1 MVRFHLVVM
10 GGALSAVIA
19 AVVSVRIPRHGPAD
33 ATSIAASASVDP
45 SSMESTAARA
55 SGRVS
60 TGPPSMLHLDPRHT
74 NRSPFEGPTAPAVAW
89 TFDTG
94 GPIQAAPAVLEDG
107 TILVASLGG
116 KLFALTETGK
126 LRFSV
131 DLGDRIYSS
140 PLVFERVEPGADARA
155 VIFLGSDARKF
166 FGLTREGVIRFR
178 LEAAGD
184 VDTGAVPTPWGG
196 IVFGSGRVLHA
207 AKPDG
212 TLLWRV
218 QARRKCYS
226 SPAVAEDGTVY
237 FGSQDHHL
245 YAVSP
250 EGKVRWRVDLG
261 ADVDGSPAVQDDGT
275 IVVGSDKGEV
285 VALAPENGEIKWAAT
300 VGGFVRG
307 AMSLGRDGTVLTGT
321 YGPTPKLVALEPAR
335 GAVRFRFPVAGTGAS
350 EFGIHGGPVEDAAGR
365 LYFGAQDDHAYCL
378 DGYGTLLW
386 KLRTGG
392 DVDAPLVITPKGLLL
407 VGSDDGKLYAIG
419 RN

>member
-1 MVRFHLVVM
+1 MVRFHMVVM
-10 GGALSAVIA
+10 GGVLSTVIA
-19 AVVSVRIPRHGPAD
+19 AVVSVRIPRAARVPE
-33 ATSIAASASVDP
+33 TVSAASGSVVDP
-45 SSMESTAARA
+45 VETATPGADRRPP
-55 SGRVS
+55 GRVS
-60 TGPPSMLHLDPRHT
+60 AGPPSMLHLDPRHT
-74 NRSPFEGPTAPAVAW
+74 NRSPFEGPTTPTVAW

-94 GPIQAAPAVLEDG
+94 GPIESAPAVLDDG

-116 KLFALTETGK
+116 KLFALTDAGK

-131 DLGDRIYSS
+131 DLGDRIYGA
-140 PLVFERVEPGADARA
+140 PLVWSDA
-155 VIFLGSDARKF
+155 IFVGSDAHKF
-166 FGLTREGVIRFR
+166 FGITREGVIRFR
-178 LEAAGD
+178 LDTPGD

-196 IVFGSGRVLHA
+196 IVFASGRVLHA
-207 AKPDG
+207 TKPDG

-226 SPAVAEDGTVY
+226 SPAVGDDGTVY
-237 FGSQDHHL
+237 VGSQDHFF

-261 ADVDGSPAVQDDGT
+261 GDVDGSPAIQDDGT
-275 IVVGSDKGEV
+275 IIVGSDKGDV
-285 VALAPENGEIKWAAT
+285 VALAPEKGAIKWASA

-307 AMSLGRDGTVLTGT
+307 AMSLGRDGTVFTGT
-321 YGPTPKLVALEPAR
+321 YGPTPRLVALEPAK
-335 GAVRFRFPVAGTGAS
+335 GEVRFRFPVSGTGAS

-378 DGYGTLLW
+378 TADGNLVW

-407 VGSDDGKLYAIG
+407 VGSDDGKLYAVG

>member
-1 MVRFHLVVM
+1 MFRFNLVVM
-10 GGALSAVIA
+10 GAALSAVIA
-19 AVVSVRIPRHGPAD
+19 AVVSVRIPRAPRSPE
-33 ATSIAASASVDP
+33 TVSAASSSPVDP
-45 SSMESTAARA
+45 TETAAPPPDRRPP
-55 SGRVS
+55 GRVS
-60 TGPPSMLHLDPRHT
+60 AGPPSMLHLDPRHT

-94 GPIQAAPAVLEDG
+94 GPIESAPAMLDDG

-131 DLGDRIYSS
+131 DLGDRIYGS
-140 PLVFERVEPGADARA
+140 PLVSSDAIY
-155 VIFLGSDARKF
+155 VGSDAHKF
-166 FGLTREGVIRFR
+166 FGITREGVIRFR
-178 LEAAGD
+178 LDTPGD

-196 IVFGSGRVLHA
+196 IVFASGRVLHA
-207 AKPDG
+207 TKPDG

-226 SPAVAEDGTVY
+226 SPAVGDDGTVY
-237 FGSQDHHL
+237 VGSQDHFV

-261 ADVDGSPAVQDDGT
+261 GDVDGSPAIQDDGT
-275 IVVGSDKGEV
+275 IIVGSDKGEV
-285 VALAPENGEIKWAAT
+285 VALAPEKGEIRWVAA

-307 AMSLGRDGTVLTGT
+307 AMSLGRDGTVFTGT
-321 YGPTPKLVALEPAR
+321 YGPTPRLVALDPAR
-335 GAVRFRFPVAGTGAS
+335 GEVRFRFPVSGTGAS

-378 DGYGTLLW
+378 TAEGALVW

-392 DVDAPLVITPKGLLL
+392 DVDAPLVITPKGVLL
-407 VGSDDGKLYAIG
+407 VGSDDGKLYAVG

>member
-19 AVVSVRIPRHGPAD
+19 AVVSVRIPRHPRID
-33 ATSIAASASVDP
+33 ATPIAASAAVDP
-45 SSMESTAARA
+45 AEVSAVRT

-60 TGPPSMLHLDPRHT
+60 TGPPSMLHLDPRRT
-74 NRSPFEGPTAPAVAW
+74 NRSAFEGPTAPTVAW

-94 GPIQAAPAVLEDG
+94 GPIEAAPAVLEDG
-107 TILVASLGG
+107 TILVASLAG
-116 KLFALTETGK
+116 KLFAVTEAGK

-131 DLGDRIYSS
+131 DLGDRIYAS
-140 PLVFERVEPGADARA
+140 PLVWGDF
-155 VIFLGSDARKF
+155 IFIGSDAHKF

-178 LEAAGD
+178 LDAPGD
-184 VDTGAVPTPWGG
+184 VDTGAAPTPWGG
-196 IVFGSGRVLHA
+196 IVFASGRVLHA

-212 TLLWRV
+212 TLLWRM
-218 QARRKCYS
+218 QTRRKSYS
-226 SPAVAEDGTVY
+226 SPAVGDDGTVY
-237 FGSQDHHL
+237 VGSQDHFF

-261 ADVDGSPAVQDDGT
+261 ADVDSSPAVQDDGT

-285 VALAPENGEIKWAAT
+285 VALAPENGEVRWTAT

-307 AMSLGRDGTVLTGT
+307 AMSLGRDGTVFTGT
-321 YGPTPKLVALEPAR
+321 YGPTPRLVALAPAS
-335 GAVRFRFPVAGTGAS
+335 GAVRFRFPVSGTGSS
-350 EFGIHGGPVEDAAGR
+350 EFGIHGGPVEDASGR

-378 DGYGTLLW
+378 AKDGTLLW

-392 DVDAPLVITPKGLLL
+392 DVDAPLVITPKGVLL
-407 VGSDDGKLYAIG
+407 VGSDDGKLYAVG

>member
-19 AVVSVRIPRHGPAD
+19 AVVSVRIPRAPRFDETVAA
-33 ATSIAASASVDP
+33 ATSSSVDQA
-45 SSMESTAARA
+45 EQAAPDRR
-55 SGRVS
+55 SVGRVS
-60 TGPPSMLHLDPRHT
+60 AGPPSMLHLDPRHT
-74 NRSPFEGPTAPAVAW
+74 NRSPFEGPTLPTVAW

-94 GPIQAAPAVLEDG
+94 GPIESAPAVLDDG

-116 KLFALTETGK
+116 KLFALTESGK
-126 LRFSV
+126 VRFSV
-131 DLGDRIYSS
+131 DLGDRIYGS
-140 PLVFERVEPGADARA
+140 PLVSNDA
-155 VIFLGSDARKF
+155 IFVGSDAHKF
-166 FGLTREGVIRFR
+166 FGITRDGVIRFR
-178 LEAAGD
+178 LDTPSDA
-184 VDTGAVPTPWGG
+184 DTGAAPTPWGG
-196 IVFGSGRVLHA
+196 IVFASGRVVHA

-218 QARRKCYS
+218 QTRRKCYS
-226 SPAVAEDGTVY
+226 SPAVGDDGSVY
-237 FGSQDHHL
+237 VGSQDHFF
-245 YAVSP
+245 YAISP
-250 EGKVRWRVDLG
+250 EGKVKWRVDLG
-261 ADVDGSPAVQDDGT
+261 GDVDASPAIQDDGT

-285 VALAPENGEIKWAAT
+285 VALAPENGSIRWVAA

-307 AMSLGRDGTVLTGT
+307 AMSLGRDGTIFTGT
-321 YGPTPKLVALEPAR
+321 YGPTPRLVALEPTK
-335 GAVRFRFPVAGTGAS
+335 GEVRFRFPVSGTGAS

-378 DGYGTLLW
+378 TSEGALVW

-407 VGSDDGKLYAIG
+407 VGSDDGKLYAVG

>member
-1 MVRFHLVVM
+1 
-10 GGALSAVIA
+10 
-19 AVVSVRIPRHGPAD
+19 
-33 ATSIAASASVDP
+33 
-45 SSMESTAARA
+45 
-55 SGRVS
+55 
-60 TGPPSMLHLDPRHT
+60 MLHLDPRHT
-74 NRSPFEGPTAPAVAW
+74 NRSPFEGPTAPTVAW
-89 TFDTG
+89 TFDVG
-94 GPIQAAPAVLEDG
+94 GPIEAAPVVLDDG

-131 DLGDRIYSS
+131 DLGDRVYAS
-140 PLVFERVEPGADARA
+140 PLVSGEF
-155 VIFLGSDARKF
+155 IFIGSDAHKF
-166 FGLTREGVIRFR
+166 FGLTREGIIRFR
-178 LEAAGD
+178 LDTPGD
-184 VDTGAVPTPWGG
+184 VDTGAAPTPWGG
-196 IVFGSGRVLHA
+196 IVFASGRVLHA

-212 TLLWRV
+212 TLLWRM

-226 SPAVAEDGTVY
+226 SPAVADDGTVY
-237 FGSQDHHL
+237 VGSQDHYL

-261 ADVDGSPAVQDDGT
+261 ADVDSSPAIQDDGT

-285 VALAPENGEIKWAAT
+285 VALAPENGEIRWAAS

-307 AMSLGRDGTVLTGT
+307 AMSLGREGTVFTGT
-321 YGPTPKLVALEPAR
+321 YGPTPRLVALDPAR
-335 GAVRFRFPVAGTGAS
+335 GEVRFRFSVSGTGAS

-378 DGYGTLLW
+378 AADGNLVW

-392 DVDAPLVITPKGLLL
+392 DVDAPLVITPKGVLL
-407 VGSDDGKLYAIG
+407 VGSDDGKLYAVG